1 MSDFE
6 SLEELS
12 SEKPLPWA
20 KNNGFPDWFIAFFWL
35 IIAFVFFQLVAN
47 VLALVFIVANKGFPN
62 DPSKLLTLITENLR
76 WVFVGNSIGQIGIL
90 AFSTLLF
97 SRLVVS
103 KEERPAFFRLKK
115 TPNLP
120 NSLLL
125 STLLIIT
132 IQPTIWWLGH
142 VNLQFPFSKSY
153 LDFENQQ
160 TQILIDFLTSEP
172 SLLFILFNVAVVP
185 AICEEILFRGFVFR
199 LLSNSAG
206 VFWGILISGFLFGL
220 YHLKLTQLI
229 PLSLIGMLLAWLT
242 IQSGSLYPA
251 ILAHFINNGGSVV
264 AAYYFPEYAFAVG
277 EEFLPPFWMIGLSL
291 ILTLF
296 WLILFRSY
304 TSKGGIYVLRSKT

>member
-6 SLEELS
+6 SPVELT
-12 SEKPLPWA
+12 SEKPLPWS
-20 KNNGFPDWFIAFFWL
+20 KRNGFPDWLIAFFWL

-76 WVFVGNSIGQIGIL
+76 WVFVGNSIGQVGIL
-90 AFSTLLF
+90 ALLTLLF

-103 KEERPAFFRLKK
+103 KEERPAFFRIKK
-115 TPNLP
+115 SPNLP
-120 NSLLL
+120 SSLLL

-142 VNLQFPFSKSY
+142 VNLQFPFSESY

-160 TQILIDFLTSEP
+160 MQILIDFLTSEP

-199 LLSNSAG
+199 LFSNSAG
-206 VFWGILISGFLFGL
+206 VIWGILISGFLFGL

-242 IQSGSLYPA
+242 VQSGSLYPA

-296 WLILFRSY
+296 WLILFRRS
-304 TSKGGIYVLRSKT
+304 TSKGGNHVL

>member
-1 MSDFE
+1 M
-6 SLEELS
+6 
-12 SEKPLPWA
+12 
-20 KNNGFPDWFIAFFWL
+20 
-35 IIAFVFFQLVAN
+35 
-47 VLALVFIVANKGFPN
+47 
-62 DPSKLLTLITENLR
+62 R
-76 WVFVGNSIGQIGIL
+76 WVFVGNSIGQVGIL
-90 AFSTLLF
+90 ALLTLLF

-103 KEERPAFFRLKK
+103 KEERPAFFRIKK
-115 TPNLP
+115 SPNLP
-120 NSLLL
+120 SSLLL

-142 VNLQFPFSKSY
+142 VNLQFPFSESY

-160 TQILIDFLTSEP
+160 MQILIDFLTSEP

-199 LLSNSAG
+199 LFSNSAG
-206 VFWGILISGFLFGL
+206 VIWGILISGFLFGL

-242 IQSGSLYPA
+242 LQSGSLYPA

-296 WLILFRSY
+296 WLILFRRS
-304 TSKGGIYVLRSKT
+304 TSKGGNHVL